1 MPPFRQSACRRIDRL
16 GSALK
21 AFHTGCVMATVW
33 PELPT
38 FATFMAE
45 VLQVATQ
52 WATLRW
58 ETCQGMTRRSMN
70 SIMRNSNVPITDN
83 SRMDTKTRGMSNA
96 P

>member
-1 MPPFRQSACRRIDRL
+1 MPPFRQNACRTIDRS

-21 AFHTGCVMATVW
+21 AFHTGSVMATVR
-33 PELPT
+33 PERPT

-45 VLQVATQ
+45 VFGGAAQ

-70 SIMRNSNVPITDN
+70 SIMRNSSVPMTDS
-83 SRMDTKTRGMSNA
+83 SRMDTNTRGMSNA

>member
-1 MPPFRQSACRRIDRL
+1 MPPFRQNACRRIDRS

-21 AFHTGCVMATVW
+21 AFHTRCVMATVR
-33 PELPT
+33 PERPT
-38 FATFMAE
+38 LATFMAE
-45 VLQVATQ
+45 VLQAAAQ